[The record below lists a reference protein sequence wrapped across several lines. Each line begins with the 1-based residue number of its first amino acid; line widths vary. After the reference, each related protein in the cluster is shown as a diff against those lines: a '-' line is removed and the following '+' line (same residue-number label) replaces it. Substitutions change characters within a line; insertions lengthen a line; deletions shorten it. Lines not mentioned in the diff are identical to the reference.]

1 MAEKLHSLDR
11 NDPFISK
18 ILCYPVGV
26 NNPLCVDRLNT
37 ILKYLNDVGIEGI
50 LEYGEKRVDG
60 YTVLGKGWSSIVV
73 LAIQGNRRVVVKI
86 RRIDS
91 RRKTLEHEA
100 IILEYLRHTQLAPEP
115 LYWYRDVI
123 VMEFIEG
130 LLLKDYLKSIKCS
143 KELFYLIKDVFTSSW
158 LLDKHYI
165 DHSELNRPLTHV
177 IISKSRN
184 KPIFIDFESAKYS
197 LHPHNLTSIASYFL
211 FRYAKSL
218 SSIVDKKRVVKILQ
232 LYKKTLSLKYLLE
245 LVDYLHE
252 VLVRGHA

>member
-1 MAEKLHSLDR
+1 MAEKLHSLDK
-11 NDPFISK
+11 NDPFISR
-18 ILCYPVGV
+18 ILCYPVEAG
-26 NNPLCVDRLNT
+26 NPLCIDRLNT
-37 ILKYLNDVGIEGI
+37 ILRYLNDVGIEGI

-60 YTVLGKGWSSIVV
+60 YTILGKGWSSIVV
-73 LAIQGNRRVVVKI
+73 LALQGDRRIVVKI

-130 LLLKDYLKSIKCS
+130 LLLKDYLKSIKYS
-143 KELFYLIKDVFTSSW
+143 RELFYLIKDVFISSW

-165 DHSELNRPLTHV
+165 DHSELNRPLTHI
-177 IISKSRN
+177 IISRCRR
-184 KPIFIDFESAKYS
+184 KPVFIDFESAKYS
-197 LHPHNLTSIASYFL
+197 LHPHNLTSVASYFL
-211 FRYAKSL
+211 FRYTRSL
-218 SSIVDKKRVVKILQ
+218 SSIDDKKRVVKMLQ
-232 LYKKTLSLKYLLE
+232 LYKKTLSLEYLLE

-252 VLVRGHA
+252 VLVGEHT